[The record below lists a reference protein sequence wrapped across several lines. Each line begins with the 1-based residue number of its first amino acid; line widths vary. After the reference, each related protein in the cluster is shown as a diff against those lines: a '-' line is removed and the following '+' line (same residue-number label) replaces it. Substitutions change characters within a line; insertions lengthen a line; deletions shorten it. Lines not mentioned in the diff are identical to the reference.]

1 MNHTKNSDEGL
12 KRNWPNFIVGAFVI
26 ASIGVAG
33 FIGWQGY
40 QLAQKE
46 QQLLVAIETQKQN
59 LADLKEKE
67 KIGEK
72 MKAAEILNKA
82 KKYRKNWSQVL
93 KDLNETFTDRGAITF
108 NNVAVDAANMVS
120 VQAQAKD
127 ILTAASFLV
136 LVKRSDKFEN
146 GFISS
151 ISPSGTGISGATQY
165 QFNATFDYLMIQES
179 NTEINTPSSDQ

>member
-59 LADLKEKE
+59 IDE
-67 KIGEK
+67 
-72 MKAAEILNKA
+72 
-82 KKYRKNWSQVL
+82 
-93 KDLNETFTDRGAITF
+93 
-108 NNVAVDAANMVS
+108 
-120 VQAQAKD
+120 
-127 ILTAASFLV
+127 
-136 LVKRSDKFEN
+136 
-146 GFISS
+146 
-151 ISPSGTGISGATQY
+151 
-165 QFNATFDYLMIQES
+165 
-179 NTEINTPSSDQ
+179 